1 MSDDTKT
8 VEGAEVAEVEVAD
21 EVVDT
26 RTEKELFIDS
36 LIDNEKR
43 LALAIEEGKSAEE
56 IRNTIGFDEAQVEIM
71 TTRLASF
78 DHAEVIDEAAK
89 AEEEAEVTPPAPAPE
104 APVTTEVDPSAQVTT
119 EEKAV
124 TDEAAKEVTDE
135 TAKEGESVVT
145 DEVAKPA
152 EVTPEAPVSTETN
165 TERVG

>member
-1 MSDDTKT
+1 MSDDTNK

-21 EVVDT
+21 EAVDT
-26 RTEKELFIDS
+26 RTAKELFIDS

-43 LALAIEEGKSAEE
+43 LAIAIEEGKSAEE

-78 DHAEVIDEAAK
+78 DQEEVIDEAAK
-89 AEEEAEVTPPAPAPE
+89 ADEEAEVTPPAPAPE
-104 APVTTEVDPSAQVTT
+104 TGLTGLGATPVTTEVDPSAQVT
-119 EEKAV
+119 EEKP
-124 TDEAAKEVTDE
+124 VTDE

-152 EVTPEAPVSTETN
+152 EVTPEAPVSPGTPVQP
-165 TERVG
+165 VG